1 VSSSALRAPRRQLG
15 RVGVRV
21 EDAPAT
27 VLEPLGTEDGRRDHE
42 TGSFL
47 RNHCGGADRAT
58 AAATSAL
65 KDTLD
70 AMRDEGRR
78 LDDRA
83 VSLSLAYLEAIVQNR
98 SPGG

>member
-1 VSSSALRAPRRQLG
+1 
-15 RVGVRV
+15 V

-27 VLEPLGTEDGRRDHE
+27 GLEPLAAEDGRRDHE

-47 RNHCGGADRAT
+47 RNHGGAADRAT
-58 AAATSAL
+58 AAAASAL
-65 KDTLD
+65 KDTFD
-70 AMRDEGRR
+70 AVRDEGCR

-83 VSLSLAYLEAIVQNR
+83 VSLSLPYLDAIVQNR